1 MLENYKDDQFDV
13 ILQGG
18 QSNAEGCGMGQLR
31 EFYTP
36 TPNILYMNNDLT
48 ISIADERVWEDK
60 KVNDFS
66 LSFAKEY
73 IKRKKLKEGRKILI
87 LRAAVGGT
95 GWLDKRWG
103 MNDDLYLKMMEM
115 IKASLTLNPGNR
127 LAAFLWHQGET
138 DAILGASREL
148 HYNHLKE
155 LVESVR
161 SVYNCPDL
169 PFVAGDFVNEW
180 KSANLAVCEPVITAI
195 KDVCKNIG
203 RANFADTSDL
213 ESNSQATGNT
223 DTIHFSREALYLLGL
238 RYFEIF
244 ERL

>member
-1 MLENYKDDQFDV
+1 
-13 ILQGG
+13 
-18 QSNAEGCGMGQLR
+18 
-31 EFYTP
+31 
-36 TPNILYMNNDLT
+36 MNGDKS

-73 IKRKKLKEGRKILI
+73 MRKKKLKEGRKILV

-95 GWLDKRWG
+95 GWADKRWG
-103 MNDDLYLKMMEM
+103 MTDDLYLNMMEM
-115 IKASLTLNPGNR
+115 IKTALGLNPENK

-138 DAILGASREL
+138 DAGMSASREL
-148 HYNHLKE
+148 HYNNLKT
-155 LVESVR
+155 LVSSVR
-161 SVYNCPDL
+161 TVYNRPDL

-180 KSANLAVCEPVITAI
+180 KSANLSICEPVIAAI

-203 RANFADTSDL
+203 RAAFADTSDL
-213 ESNSQATGNT
+213 ESNSQATGST